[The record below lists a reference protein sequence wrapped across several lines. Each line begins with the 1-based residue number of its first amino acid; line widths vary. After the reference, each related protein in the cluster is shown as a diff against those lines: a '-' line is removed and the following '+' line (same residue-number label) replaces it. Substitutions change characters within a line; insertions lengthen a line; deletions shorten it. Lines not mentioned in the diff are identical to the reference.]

1 MQPYALCKEL
11 MEKNVNP
18 AFEHFK
24 SSNAEEVAG
33 RGKGQNWSM
42 QNLNLTIN

>member
-11 MEKNVNP
+11 MEKNVYP

-24 SSNAEEVAG
+24 SSNAGEVSG
-33 RGKGQNWSM
+33 RGKRAE
-42 QNLNLTIN
+42 LINAKFEPYN

>member
-24 SSNAEEVAG
+24 SSNAGEVAG
-33 RGKGQNWSM
+33 RGRRVE
-42 QNLNLTIN
+42 LINAKFEPCN